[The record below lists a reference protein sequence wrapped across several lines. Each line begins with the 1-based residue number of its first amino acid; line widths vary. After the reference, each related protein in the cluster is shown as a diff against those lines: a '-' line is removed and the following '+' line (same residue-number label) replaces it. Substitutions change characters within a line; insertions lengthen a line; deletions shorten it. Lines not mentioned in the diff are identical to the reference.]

1 MANNENLPAWFWWA
15 VIGGGIAILLLIIL
29 LPISFSYL
37 DYYHYG
43 FLRRHSTGRVKL
55 DRVYEGG
62 RYFVGPDHHFKKFK
76 ATAHNVNF
84 NRISV
89 FTTDNLEVHLTITF
103 QFFLIKEDLPLL
115 HTAYDIYYE
124 PIIVSNAK
132 EAIISTCSR
141 FDTDEFI
148 NDREKIWREIY
159 LGVKR
164 QLGKEKFYFL
174 LHKKKTSNMNY
185 LGGSCCIP
193 KCKLNCKNCP
203 IHEQCVVACKP
214 REKDCTK
221 EEKGFFAEVRYLQ
234 LHDIDVPERVME
246 RRLLGLVRDLEKE
259 REEYINQE
267 ALVKKQT
274 DILVNQYRNNA
285 TQSVAFSDA
294 QAQLKRER
302 AKADALKR
310 VEIARI
316 EGLTSMCSTLGIQE
330 PKHIS
335 TLQYLRTLKDSSD
348 NIKYSIDFS
357 HAIAQ
362 QQQQQKLPAAA

>member
-1 MANNENLPAWFWWA
+1 MAGSADDLPSWFWWA
-15 VIGGGIAILLLIIL
+15 AIGGGIAILLLVIL
-29 LPISFSYL
+29 LPLSFSYL

-43 FLRRHSTGRVKL
+43 FLRRHSSGRVNL

-62 RYFVGPDHHFKKFK
+62 RYLVGPDHHFKKFK
-76 ATAHNVNF
+76 ATAHSVNF

-115 HTAYDIYYE
+115 HAAYDIYYE

-164 QLGKEKFYFL
+164 QLG
-174 LHKKKTSNMNY
+174 
-185 LGGSCCIP
+185 GSCCIP
-193 KCKLNCKNCP
+193 NCKNQCTNCP
-203 IHEQCVVACKP
+203 IHEKCVTNCKP
-214 REKDCTK
+214 REKGCKK

-285 TQSVAFSDA
+285 TQSVAFSEA

-316 EGLTSMCSTLGIQE
+316 DGLTAMCSTLGITQ

-335 TLQYLRTLKDSSD
+335 TLQYLRTLKDSTD

-362 QQQQQKLPAAA
+362 QQQQQQKLPAA

>member
-1 MANNENLPAWFWWA
+1 MGNNDGNVLRWIWLA
-15 VIGGGIAILLLIIL
+15 VTAGIIGVLLLVIL

-43 FLRRHSTGRVKL
+43 FLRRHTTGRVNL

-62 RYFVGPDHHFKKFK
+62 RYLVGPDYHFKKFK
-76 ATAHNVNF
+76 ATAHHVNF

-103 QFFLIKEDLPLL
+103 QFFLIRDDLPLL
-115 HTAYDIYYE
+115 HAAYDIYYE

-159 LGVKR
+159 YGVKR
-164 QLGKEKFYFL
+164 Q
-174 LHKKKTSNMNY
+174 

-193 KCKLNCKNCP
+193 NCKRNCP
-203 IHEQCVVACKP
+203 KCSIHERCVNGCKS
-214 REKDCTK
+214 REEGCKK

-234 LHDIDVPERVME
+234 LHDIDVPDRVME

-274 DILVNQYRNNA
+274 DILVNQFRNNA
-285 TQSVAFSDA
+285 TQSVAISDA

-302 AKADALKR
+302 AKSDALKR
-310 VEIARI
+310 VEISRI
-316 EGLTSMCSTLGIQE
+316 DGLALMCSTLGITQA
-330 PKHIS
+330 KHINS
-335 TLQYLRTLKDSSD
+335 LQYLRTLRESSD

-362 QQQQQKLPAAA
+362 QQQQQQQPKLPASST

>member
-1 MANNENLPAWFWWA
+1 MMANNNGSFPRWFWPV
-15 VIGGGIAILLLIIL
+15 VIGVGVSILLLIIL

-37 DYYHYG
+37 DFYHYG
-43 FLRRHSTGRVKL
+43 FLRRHTTGRVNL
-55 DRVYEGG
+55 NRVYEGG
-62 RYFVGPDHHFKKFK
+62 RYLVGPDYHFKKFR
-76 ATAHNVNF
+76 ATAHHVNF

-115 HTAYDIYYE
+115 HAAYDLYYE

-164 QLGKEKFYFL
+164 QLG
-174 LHKKKTSNMNY
+174 
-185 LGGSCCIP
+185 GSCCIP
-193 KCKLNCKNCP
+193 KCKLNCPTCP
-203 IHEQCVVACKP
+203 IHEQCVAACKA
-214 REKDCTK
+214 RDKNCKK

-234 LHDIDVPERVME
+234 LHDIDVPDRVME

-259 REEYINQE
+259 REEYLNQE

-274 DILVNQYRNNA
+274 DILANQFRNNA
-285 TQSVAFSDA
+285 SQSVAFSDA
-294 QAQLKRER
+294 QAQLKREQ

-316 EGLTSMCSTLGIQE
+316 DGLSSMCSTLGITQA
-330 PKHIS
+330 KHIG
-335 TLQYLRTLKDSSD
+335 TLQYLRTLKDSAD
-348 NIKYSIDFS
+348 NVKYSIDFS

-362 QQQQQKLPAAA
+362 QPPIQQKLPAPLPST

>member
-1 MANNENLPAWFWWA
+1 MMANNNGSFPRWFWPV
-15 VIGGGIAILLLIIL
+15 VIGVGVSILLLIIL

-37 DYYHYG
+37 DFYHYG
-43 FLRRHSTGRVKL
+43 FLRRHTTGRVNL
-55 DRVYEGG
+55 NRVYEGG
-62 RYFVGPDHHFKKFK
+62 RYLVGPDYHFKKFK
-76 ATAHNVNF
+76 ATAHHVNF

-115 HTAYDIYYE
+115 HAAYDLYYE

-164 QLGKEKFYFL
+164 
-174 LHKKKTSNMNY
+174 
-185 LGGSCCIP
+185 GSCCIP
-193 KCKLNCKNCP
+193 KCKSNCPTCP
-203 IHEQCVVACKP
+203 IHEQCVVACKA
-214 REKDCTK
+214 RDKNCKK

-234 LHDIDVPERVME
+234 LHDIDVPDRVME

-259 REEYINQE
+259 REEYLNQE

-274 DILVNQYRNNA
+274 DILANQFRNNA
-285 TQSVAFSDA
+285 SQSVAFSDA
-294 QAQLKRER
+294 QAQLKREQ

-316 EGLTSMCSTLGIQE
+316 DGLSSMCSTLGITQA
-330 PKHIS
+330 KHIG
-335 TLQYLRTLKDSSD
+335 TLQYLRTLKDSAD
-348 NIKYSIDFS
+348 NVKYSIDFS

-362 QQQQQKLPAAA
+362 QPPIQQKLPAPLPST